1 MSGDERAP
9 ETRASAPE
17 SRASAER
24 PKKRLDAPHVRG
36 VQSRGPR
43 LFEKAAIV
51 AYRAGTWL
59 MSRLPVAVARA
70 IVSFVLQ
77 ASFFLVPRK
86 RRYVNDNF
94 AHILGRP
101 ASSLEVKRKAYAA
114 YRSYA
119 RYVVELMRLPRMTN
133 DQAAALVD
141 TSTLLPLEAYWKST
155 GKGLILTSAHIGN
168 LEGVARGTA
177 RHGWP
182 VSSLGDDTSF
192 PELFALL
199 RQQRRDWGVNLIP
212 WRNLRDMYGV
222 LKRKEILALIIDWG
236 YRPDGVPVRLFGAWT
251 TLPAG
256 PAALAAKTGAP
267 IVHIAIR
274 RSDDRQGFVLTYGDP
289 IIVASNDEAEIR
301 RATQAIADALAA
313 TIAAA
318 PEDWYSFKPL
328 WPSTD
333 EEKAALAARA
343 AAEGRSGGSGAEGS
357 GAEGSG
363 ALAPAG

>member
-1 MSGDERAP
+1 VS
-9 ETRASAPE
+9 SATPPPVE
-17 SRASAER
+17 
-24 PKKRLDAPHVRG
+24 KRRKTLQAPHRRKDRG
-36 VQSRGPR
+36 LGPR
-43 LFEKAAIV
+43 PLEKLAIV

-59 MSRLPVAVARA
+59 MSRLPVPVARG

-86 RRYVNDNF
+86 RGYVNDNF

-141 TSTLLPLEAYWKST
+141 TSTLLPLEAYWKSS
-155 GKGLILTSAHIGN
+155 GKGMILTSAHIGN
-168 LEGVARGTA
+168 LEAVARGIA

-182 VSSLGDDTSF
+182 IAAIADDTSF
-192 PELFALL
+192 PELFDLL
-199 RQQRRDWGVNLIP
+199 KRQRRDWGVELIP
-212 WRNLRDMYGV
+212 WRNLRDLFGV
-222 LKRKEILALIIDWG
+222 LKRREILALIIDWG
-236 YRPDGVPVRLFGAWT
+236 YRPDDVPVRLFGAWT

-256 PAALAAKTGAP
+256 PAMLAAKTGAP
-267 IVHIAIR
+267 IVQVAVR
-274 RSDDRQGFVLTYGDP
+274 RSEDGRRFLVTYSDP
-289 IIVASNDEAEIR
+289 ILVASTDDAEIR
-301 RATQAIADALAA
+301 RATQAVADALGA

-318 PEDWYSFKPL
+318 PEQWYSFKPL
-328 WPSTD
+328 WPSTE
-333 EEKAALAARA
+333 EEKAALALRA
-343 AAEGRSGGSGAEGS
+343 GTEAGRAGS
-357 GAEGSG
+357 EGSG